1 MKEIKLTEKQER
13 FIDYYIETG
22 NATEAARR
30 AGYSEKTAKQIG
42 SENLT
47 KLDFFIKERLKEL
60 EDVRIAKADE
70 VLKHLTAAIRGEIE
84 EEVVVV
90 ESIGDGESR
99 ARIIKKQISAKERIR
114 AAELLG
120 KRYALFTEKLDVD
133 VDVGT
138 EKLDSILKQ
147 LKEDWC
153 YGRRIITSGNMQNNG
168 GDYASMEQLLL
179 SKKYKAFLKH
189 DAPVEFLEGT

>member
-1 MKEIKLTEKQER
+1 MKKRKLTEKQKR

-47 KLDFFIKERLKEL
+47 KLDFFIKEGLKEL
-60 EDVRIAKADE
+60 EDKRIAKVEE
-70 VLKHLTAAIRGEIE
+70 VLKHLTAAMRGEIE

-90 ESIGDGESR
+90 EGIGEGASR
-99 ARIIKKQISAKERIR
+99 AKIVKKQISAKERIK

-120 KRYALFTEKLDVD
+120 KRYALFTEKVD
-133 VDVGT
+133 I
-138 EKLDSILKQ
+138 E
-147 LKEDWC
+147 
-153 YGRRIITSGNMQNNG
+153 GNMG
-168 GDYASMEQLLL
+168 VVIVDDIEEDGSDDKS
-179 SKKYKAFLKH
+179 
-189 DAPVEFLEGT
+189 

>member
-47 KLDFFIKERLKEL
+47 KLDFFIKKRLKEL

-147 LKEDWC
+147 LKEDWY
-153 YGRRIITSGNMQNNG
+153 YGRRIIIIR
-168 GDYASMEQLLL
+168 
-179 SKKYKAFLKH
+179 
-189 DAPVEFLEGT
+189 

>member
-47 KLDFFIKERLKEL
+47 KLDFFIKKRLKEL

-147 LKEDWC
+147 LKED
-153 YGRRIITSGNMQNNG
+153 
-168 GDYASMEQLLL
+168 
-179 SKKYKAFLKH
+179 
-189 DAPVEFLEGT
+189 

>member
-1 MKEIKLTEKQER
+1 MKGRWGDVKEIKLTEKQER

-47 KLDFFIKERLKEL
+47 KLNFFIKERLKEL

-70 VLKHLTAAIRGEIE
+70 VLKHLTAAMKGEIE

-90 ESIGDGESR
+90 EGIGNGESR

-120 KRYALFTEKLDVD
+120 KRYALFTDKVDMD

-147 LKEDWC
+147 LKED
-153 YGRRIITSGNMQNNG
+153 
-168 GDYASMEQLLL
+168 
-179 SKKYKAFLKH
+179 
-189 DAPVEFLEGT
+189 

>member
-1 MKEIKLTEKQER
+1 MKKRKLTEKQKR

-47 KLDFFIKERLKEL
+47 KLDFFIKERLKEF
-60 EDVRIAKADE
+60 EDKRIAKAEE
-70 VLKHLTAAIRGEIE
+70 VLKYLTSVMRGEE
-84 EEVVVV
+84 TEEVVVV
-90 ESIGDGESR
+90 EGSGDGKSE
-99 ARIIKKQISAKERIR
+99 ARTIRKEVSAKERIR

-120 KRYALFTEKLDVD
+120 KRYALFTDKVDMD

-138 EKLDSILKQ
+138 EKLDSILRQ
-147 LKEDWC
+147 LKED
-153 YGRRIITSGNMQNNG
+153 
-168 GDYASMEQLLL
+168 
-179 SKKYKAFLKH
+179 
-189 DAPVEFLEGT
+189 

>member
-1 MKEIKLTEKQER
+1 MKKRKLTEKQER
-13 FIDYYIETG
+13 FIDYYIELG

-60 EDVRIAKADE
+60 EDARIAKAEE
-70 VLKHLTAAIRGEIE
+70 VLKYLTSVMRGEE
-84 EEVVVV
+84 TEEVVVV
-90 ESIGDGESR
+90 EGAGDGMSE
-99 ARIIKKQISAKERIR
+99 ARIVSRQVSAKERIR

-120 KRYALFTEKLDVD
+120 KRYALFTDKVDMD

-138 EKLDSILKQ
+138 ERLDSILRQ
-147 LKEDWC
+147 LKD
-153 YGRRIITSGNMQNNG
+153 
-168 GDYASMEQLLL
+168 D
-179 SKKYKAFLKH
+179 
-189 DAPVEFLEGT
+189 